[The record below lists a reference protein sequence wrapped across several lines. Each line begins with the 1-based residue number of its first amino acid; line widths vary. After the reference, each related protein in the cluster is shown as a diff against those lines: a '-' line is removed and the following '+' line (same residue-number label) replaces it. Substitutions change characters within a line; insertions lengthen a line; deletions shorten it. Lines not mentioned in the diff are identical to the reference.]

1 MALSSEKAFLTLLVG
16 HTQSKRFLI
25 VTISFQQNAKIPQK
39 QSFSGRLCGIECKKL
54 HLHAFFWKTGKG
66 LPFAKIQLGNTVLY
80 ISHRYGLPSVD
91 FCGCEP
97 LPPLSCPVRDRY
109 AGGFCTQYKEKG
121 RKKQGEFSEITE
133 GLYLCCFAQT
143 ILPTFDQT
151 VQVKLSFGSGN
162 SDLQE
167 KKKNPAESNCLF
179 FFFLLS

>member
-39 QSFSGRLCGIECKKL
+39 QSFSGRLCGSGLKYHICTRSFGKQEKDC
-54 HLHAFFWKTGKG
+54 HLQRFSWEIRFCIFLIDMAS
-66 LPFAKIQLGNTVLY
+66 LP
-80 ISHRYGLPSVD
+80 VD

-121 RKKQGEFSEITE
+121 RKKQGEFSEIVE
-133 GLYLCCFAQT
+133 GLYLCYFAQN
-143 ILPTFDQT
+143 ILSTFD
-151 VQVKLSFGSGN
+151 
-162 SDLQE
+162 
-167 KKKNPAESNCLF
+167 
-179 FFFLLS
+179 